1 MISLDNWANAPKEER
16 QKALQDLIN
25 GTSTLDYIG
34 LVRGAGNWGVYASMG
49 PKYTCAIFGRDSIVV
64 AEDLLDSHQKLAH
77 DILLVLAK
85 LQGVKTNPLSEEE
98 PGKIHHE
105 YRSSHMN
112 GVAAHHHSV
121 DILHNLQQI
130 RGSDTAD
137 SMIYYG
143 SFDATP
149 LFVRALGKY
158 VDKYGSEILS
168 ETYEGRDKST
178 HTMLDSAR
186 NAMSWLGQKI
196 ALSPNHLLEFKRTNP
211 NGILN
216 QVWKD
221 SSTSF
226 LFPDGSSPNYNKGI
240 AAIELQ
246 GYAYDAF
253 QYASKFAA
261 ESDQR
266 SKGWLTIAGQIQKD
280 TLDWFWMEDKK
291 FFAEGLDY
299 DQNGK
304 YRKIDTLTS
313 NGAVILDSGLL
324 FDLPQEQ
331 KDKYIKYIGTL
342 ICGDQFLSPAGIR
355 CRSLVHKDIPN
366 FIDYHGSY
374 TVWPKETYCIAKGFR
389 KHGLHLVA
397 TEIENRL
404 LNNIVSSGEFYEF
417 FYVEPDNSIWYD
429 RDTTIDHFRNNP
441 NNINLSIPE
450 PGQAWTI
457 SAVLGSLSNQSQYV
471 KQKDISEV
479 EQNILNIIAPTQ
491 APVGI

>member
-1 MISLDNWANAPKEER
+1 MISLENWATAPKEER
-16 QKALQDLIN
+16 QKALQELIN
-25 GTSTLDYIG
+25 GDPSPDYIDI
-34 LVRGAGNWGVYASMG
+34 VRGAGNWGVYASMG
-49 PKYTCAIFGRDSIVV
+49 PKYTCAVFGRDSI
-64 AEDLLDSHQKLAH
+64 AISEDLLDTHPKLAH

-105 YRSSHMN
+105 YRSTHMN

-121 DILHNLQQI
+121 EILHNLQEI

-149 LFVRALGKY
+149 MFVRALGKY
-158 VDKYGSEILS
+158 VDMYGPDILAES
-168 ETYEGRDKST
+168 YEGRDKIT
-178 HTMLDSAR
+178 HTVLDGAR
-186 NAMSWLGQKI
+186 RAMEWLTQKI
-196 ALSPNHLLEFKRTNP
+196 AISPNHLLEFKRSNP

-226 LFPDGSSPNYNKGI
+226 LFPDGSYPNYNRGV

-253 QYASKFAA
+253 RYAAKFAA
-261 ESDQR
+261 VDDQQSR
-266 SKGWLTIAGQIQKD
+266 DWLNAALQIQKD
-280 TLDWFWMEDKK
+280 TLEWFWMEDKK

-304 YRKIDTLTS
+304 YRKINSLTS
-313 NGAVILDSGLL
+313 NGAAILDSDLL
-324 FDLPQEQ
+324 RDLPYEQ
-331 KDKYIKYIGTL
+331 KNKYIGGIGAT
-342 ICGDQFLSPAGIR
+342 ICSDQFLSPAGIR
-355 CRSLVHKDIPN
+355 CRSIIHKDIPN

-374 TVWPKETYCIAKGFR
+374 TVWPKETFTIAKGFR
-389 KHGLHLVA
+389 KHGLHRVA

-404 LNNIVSSGEFYEF
+404 LNNIVLSGEFYEF
-417 FYVEPDNSIWYD
+417 FYVELDNSIWYEQD
-429 RDTTIDHFRNNP
+429 ATINHFRNNP
-441 NNINLSIPE
+441 NNINLSVPE
-450 PGQAWTI
+450 RGQAWTI
-457 SAVLGSLSNQSQYV
+457 SAVLGSLSSQSQYV
-471 KQKDISEV
+471 NQGEISDV
-479 EQNILNIIAPTQ
+479 EENILKVIAPPK
-491 APVGI
+491 AFVSI